1 MDVEQFLSQQHML
14 TPEQV
19 ADLETNGQL
28 PLIEE
33 FHGTYG
39 LQVIRAVRQS
49 RTWGN
54 DIKLHDKS
62 NDNEV
67 NAYALGK
74 NNIPTCVIS
83 TGIDSGDKPYFSYK
97 CIEAFKERGDT
108 HHTISNKM
116 SSLMKNVRRRN
127 AVKGTEI
134 IYPIGTK
141 LIAQKFNN
149 ATNTKTG
156 FVSAYESKDI
166 SGSQY
171 HSLLKMYNAVSNG
184 TSTNTVNHNSVIED
198 LEEFNTLE
206 SQMAQA
212 DKLQTEALSKP
223 IYVIGYSS
231 IGESFYEMVY
241 QRDTNG
247 NWNLGREHKPIK
259 EDEEF
264 PVQIEDLPNF
274 SKYGHLLPMWAI
286 RLKDK
291 SNDNDIIIGKYFI
304 KPYWHDED
312 KYRDHELNIVT
323 WTRGSSYGWGD
334 YDFYIG
340 LFNVEEAK

>member
-1 MDVEQFLSQQHML
+1 MNTEDYLSQQHML

-19 ADLETNGQL
+19 ADLENNGHL

-39 LQVIRAVRQS
+39 LQVIRAVKQS
-49 RTWGN
+49 RSWGN
-54 DIKLHDKS
+54 DITTNTTKP
-62 NDNEV
+62 
-67 NAYALGK
+67 NAYAMGK

-83 TGIDSGDKPYFSYK
+83 TGKDDNDKPYYSYK
-97 CIEAFKERGDT
+97 CIESFKERGDT
-108 HHTISNKM
+108 HHTVSNKM
-116 SSLMKNVRRRN
+116 SSLMKNIRRRN
-127 AVKGTEI
+127 AVKGTDI

-141 LIAQKFNN
+141 HIADKFNN

-156 FVSAYESKDI
+156 FESAYESKDI
-166 SGSQY
+166 RGEQY

-184 TSTNTVNHNSVIED
+184 TSTNTVNHNSVIDE

-206 SQMAQA
+206 SQIAQA

-223 IYVIGYSS
+223 VYVIGYSD

-241 QRDTNG
+241 QRDNNG
-247 NWNLGREHKPIK
+247 NWDLSKEHKPIK

-274 SKYGHLLPMWAI
+274 HKYGHLLPMWAI

-291 SNDNDIIIGKYFI
+291 ASDNDKILGKYFV
-304 KPYWHDED
+304 KPYWQSED
-312 KYRDHELNIVT
+312 KLRDHELNIIT
-323 WTRGSSYGWGD
+323 WSKGSSYGWGD

>member
-1 MDVEQFLSQQHML
+1 MDLEQFLSQQHML

-39 LQVIRAVRQS
+39 LQVIRAVKQS
-49 RTWGN
+49 SGWGN
-54 DIKLHDKS
+54 DIKLNSD
-62 NDNEV
+62 EP

-83 TGIDSGDKPYFSYK
+83 SGKDSDNKPYFSYK

-108 HHTISNKM
+108 HHTVSNKM

-141 LIAQKFNN
+141 HIAHKFNN
-149 ATNTKTG
+149 ATNTKSK
-156 FVSAYESKDI
+156 FVDEYERKDI
-166 SGSQY
+166 RGSQY

-206 SQMAQA
+206 TQIAQA
-212 DKLQTEALSKP
+212 EALQSQALSKP
-223 IYVIGYSS
+223 VYVIGYSS

-241 QRDTNG
+241 EKDKHG
-247 NWNLGREHKPIK
+247 NWALGKEHKPIK
-259 EDEEF
+259 DDEEF

-291 SNDNDIIIGKYFI
+291 ANDNDSIMSKYFV
-304 KPYWHDED
+304 KPYWNDED

-323 WTRGSSYGWGD
+323 WTRGSSYGWGE

>member
-241 QRDTNG
+241 QRDNNG
-247 NWNLGREHKPIK
+247 NWGLSKEHKPIK